1 MFTKPDDVCGCVFFF
16 FVLPMCCIF
25 MKKTDAAAQKIYFK

>member
-1 MFTKPDDVCGCVFFF
+1 MFTKPDDVCGCVFF